1 MLMVFQLNQ
10 KDNFASTLS
19 LFWNRQK
26 EEQDEAQVLE
36 PLHLSESEERENP
49 KEETVRGEQGPNE
62 EDFKREAEVSK
73 KWHPEGKQHGGNA
86 QATTRGD
93 SYSFDE
99 AHKEETKDDA
109 DKGTEQDGS
118 YKRNYPSEE
127 ESKSKKH
134 SEDLEHE
141 LQDKKNLPPPG
152 KVMDQDYKKSG
163 GQREEIVHNQEREN
177 EESKEEEDAEEEE
190 EEESSEKYH
199 HSFHREYE
207 DSSERDVDTDKRGHK
222 PKYYYRKPRLGNSS
236 EYKGHH
242 YDEKKDSPEESSEEE
257 HGFWDKRGH
266 YPKHYYQTGR
276 HSEEKRNSV
285 EMHGSEEIEGK
296 SRDKEHHDKW
306 HLSREDNEEEDK
318 RHHSRENEEK
328 QHHLERKRLPD
339 EPQKV
344 LRHHYEEWTPYSKLS
359 EEDVGKEHDNRD
371 EKRHQYNKEHLQ
383 LQLEEMPKLQNM
395 EREDRE
401 LRLYYPEGEREEKR
415 HYPSV
420 VEEEIEERHHDER
433 GKHVANKRTLL
444 LEEGYPRS
452 HYLVENVKRA
462 VAPYIPYY
470 QQFRWKNTHAEKKDD
485 VGNPFLESE
494 EEPRSQLNERDFFPE
509 YNDYDLWEKKQLMDG
524 LGHKHSENNNLEK
537 SHKFDVKRQYNK
549 MDQLAHLLSN
559 KKKSAEFPE
568 LYSSREDVKRGHII
582 RGDKSKL
589 RQRPLT
595 QEENDSNAA
604 IVPPSV
610 LLQSGQVVQKF
621 LIELPFLPLV
631 QKFLIELVAAE
642 KSRKI
647 KGMVLREKELENLAA
662 MDLELQKIAEKF
674 NSNRRG

>member
-1 MLMVFQLNQ
+1 MVPSGPLRL
-10 KDNFASTLS
+10 LS
-19 LFWNRQK
+19 LFGAALALVAGVHSVPVEKDDHVEEMVTRCIVEVLLNGLSKANAPPINPQCKELLKERNQQK
-26 EEQDEAQVLE
+26 EEDKDGAQVLE
-36 PLHLSESEERENP
+36 PLHLSEPKERENP
-49 KEETVRGEQGPNE
+49 KEETMRGEQGPK
-62 EDFKREAEVSK
+62 EDFKRQAEVSE
-73 KWHPEGKQHGGNA
+73 KWHPEGKLHGGNG
-86 QATTRGD
+86 QTITHGD

-99 AHKEETKDDA
+99 AHKEETKDA
-109 DKGTEQDGS
+109 AEKGTEEDGS

-134 SEDLEHE
+134 SEDLERE
-141 LQDKKNLPPPG
+141 LQDKPPG
-152 KVMDQDYKKSG
+152 KAIDQDDKRSG
-163 GQREEIVHNQEREN
+163 GQREEIMHSQEREN

-207 DSSERDVDTDKRGHK
+207 DSSERDVDTDKRGHR

-266 YPKHYYQTGR
+266 YPKYYYQTGHR
-276 HSEEKRNSV
+276 SEEKRNSV

-296 SRDKEHHDKW
+296 SRDKEHQDKW
-306 HLSREDNEEEDK
+306 HSSREDNEEEDM

-328 QHHLERKRLPD
+328 QHRRERKRLPD
-339 EPQKV
+339 EPEKL
-344 LRHHYEEWTPYSKLS
+344 LRHYYEERAVHSKPS
-359 EEDVGKEHDNRD
+359 EEDVRKEHSYGGRD
-371 EKRHQYNKEHLQ
+371 ENNKEHLQ
-383 LQLEEMPKLQNM
+383 LQLEEMPKLQNR
-395 EREDRE
+395 EKEDRE
-401 LRLYYPEGEREEKR
+401 LRLYTPEEGEREEKR

-420 VEEEIEERHHDER
+420 AEEELEEGHYNER

-444 LEEGYPRS
+444 LEDGYPRS

-470 QQFRWKNTHAEKKDD
+470 QQFRWKNRHAEKKDD

-494 EEPRSQLNERDFFPE
+494 EEPRSQMNERDFFPE
-509 YNDYDLWEKKQLMDG
+509 YNDYDLWEKKQLTDG
-524 LGHKHSENNNLEK
+524 LGHKHSENNNLER

-568 LYSSREDVKRGHII
+568 FYSSREDVKRGHII
-582 RGDKSKL
+582 RGDKGKL

-595 QEENDSNAA
+595 QEE
-604 IVPPSV
+604 
-610 LLQSGQVVQKF
+610 
-621 LIELPFLPLV
+621 
-631 QKFLIELVAAE
+631 
-642 KSRKI
+642 
-647 KGMVLREKELENLAA
+647 EKELENLAA

-674 NSNRRG
+674 NTNRRG